1 MAAPVPVEMKLIGAM
16 PCCLGFFFLF
26 GSAVLFN
33 DAFQQYL
40 LGQKIRNTPTS
51 KARAAAMGLVELAGK
66 AKCLDKLV
74 APITKTPC
82 AYYEVCAQY
91 YYKHKKSSGWR
102 TFYRDE
108 SGKRFYLED
117 DTGKVLIEPGS
128 AKMNIAA
135 DFTFQGTL
143 NDKQFFG
150 LLPSNQVDKKV
161 LDYLE
166 ANPKARD
173 AAKGMSGKQLRFL
186 EYYIAE
192 GDPLFVLGSAEPL
205 EGATSAVAS
214 ENLIVRKNARDKIM
228 LISEKSEKATLGV
241 LGLKFYIEI
250 AFGLFMVLVS
260 IMSIV
265 VSMGLFLV

>member
-1 MAAPVPVEMKLIGAM
+1 MAAPIPMEMKLIGAM
-16 PCCLGFFFLF
+16 PCCFGFFFLF
-26 GSAVLFN
+26 GSAMLLN
-33 DAFQQYL
+33 DALQQYL

-51 KARAAAMGLVELAGK
+51 KARAAAIGLVELAGK
-66 AKCLDKLV
+66 AKCLEKLT

-91 YYKHKKSSGWR
+91 YYQHKKSSGWR

-108 SGKRFYLED
+108 SGKRFFLED
-117 DTGKVLIEPGS
+117 DSGKVLVDPGS
-128 AKMNIAA
+128 AKMNLSA
-135 DFTFQGTL
+135 DFTFKGTL
-143 NDKQFFG
+143 NDTQFFG

-166 ANPKARD
+166 ANPKAKE
-173 AAKGMSGKQLRFL
+173 AAKGMSGKQLRFM
-186 EYYIAE
+186 EYYVAE

-214 ENLIVRKNARDKIM
+214 ENLVVRKNSRDKIM

-250 AFGLFMVLVS
+250 FFGLFMVFISIMAVAVS
-260 IMSIV
+260 I
-265 VSMGLFLV
+265 GLFLV